1 MSIIK
6 INEKLDQPFLKV
18 EKVENK
24 ILDKQSFVK
33 VEKVENLDHKII
45 KSLKLNYIFYTSLI
59 ICLYAISYYEKTNLI
74 WAIITFIIIS
84 FLGYTAH
91 FASHFIDFR
100 YYYNKLDTKLNNSIT
115 KNKTLNSILS
125 FIVEILDFHDKVH
138 HNSSINK
145 YSHNI
150 INEFIGNFI
159 TQAGIF
165 LIIKFLITN
174 MNYSIIILWGIMYST
189 IHIINYDIIQN
200 PIHIKHHINKNTNYG
215 IDIWDIIFN
224 TKYNND
230 NNDIENINHY
240 SINIILLTGVI
251 VY

>member
-6 INEKLDQPFLKV
+6 INKLVLKEDEEEIEIEK
-18 EKVENK
+18 EKEVKENK
-24 ILDKQSFVK
+24 KEVK
-33 VEKVENLDHKII
+33 NDSNII
-45 KSLKLNYIFYTSLI
+45 KSIKINYIFYISI
-59 ICLYAISYYEKTNLI
+59 FICLYAISYYGKSNLI
-74 WAIITFIIIS
+74 WSIITFIIVS
-84 FLGYTAH
+84 FLGYVAH
-91 FASHFIDFR
+91 FVSHFIDFR
-100 YYYNKLDTKLNNSIT
+100 YYYNKLDTNLNNSIT

-138 HNSSINK
+138 HDSSINK

-165 LIIKFLITN
+165 LIFKYL
-174 MNYSIIILWGIMYST
+174 MSKLNYSIIILWGLMYST
-189 IHIINYDIIQN
+189 IHIINYDIIKN
-200 PIHIKHHINKNTNYG
+200 PIHIKHHLDKNTNYG

-224 TKYNND
+224 TKYKNN

-240 SINIILLTGVI
+240 SINTILLTCI
-251 VY
+251 IIFFTFS